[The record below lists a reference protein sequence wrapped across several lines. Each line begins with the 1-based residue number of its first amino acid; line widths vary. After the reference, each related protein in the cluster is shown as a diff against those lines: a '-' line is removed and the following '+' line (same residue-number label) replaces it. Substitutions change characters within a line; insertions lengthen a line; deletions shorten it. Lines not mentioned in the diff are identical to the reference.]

1 MKADFRLK
9 FICTDV
15 FEIDKKKFGAFVA
28 KLRKE
33 KGFTHKELAGRLFIS
48 DKAASKWGT
57 S

>member
-48 DKAASKWGT
+48 DKAASKWGI